1 MSTPLTMPALLDDA
15 AARFGDAPAVVTD
28 RATISWTQ
36 LRERARRVARALV
49 AVGVRPT
56 NRVSVWAPNR
66 VEFIDSLLGLEY
78 IGASLVPLNS
88 RYRGEEARV
97 VLSRSGASALILC
110 NGFLGNDYLE
120 MLAPSLADLPRLRTV
135 IDVGTG
141 SAADAPFLT
150 WADFLARADEVPEEA
165 IDEYAAAVTPD
176 DVVDILYTSGTTG
189 VPKGVMST
197 HRKTIGVAA
206 VWAQGASL
214 TPADRYAIVNP
225 FFHSFGYKAG
235 VVACMTAGT
244 TIYPVETFDPVAL
257 MELIE
262 KERITVLPGAPTI
275 FTTLINHERRTD
287 FDLSS
292 LRFSIAGA
300 ATVPERLFA
309 DMLEI
314 LGFEQVA
321 QAYGLTECVVATQSR
336 PHEDPLHVAQTTG
349 PAVPG
354 LEIRVVDNEGQDVP
368 VGADGEIWIRGE
380 YVMLG
385 YFDDP
390 EATAA
395 AIDPEGWLHT
405 GDVGRLDEH
414 GCVKITDRIKDMFT
428 VGGFNVYPA
437 EVENALSGHPDVIE
451 SAVVGIDD
459 ERMGSVG
466 RAYVILR
473 SGADLDAD
481 ALRDFCRE
489 RFANF
494 KVPREFVAV
503 AEFPRNASGKILKKD
518 LRPQ

>member
-1 MSTPLTMPALLDDA
+1 VSTPMTMPALLDDVA
-15 AARFGDAPAVVTD
+15 SRFGDAPAVVDGRTELTWGELRD
-28 RATISWTQ
+28 RARTVS
-36 LRERARRVARALV
+36 RALV
-49 AVGVRPT
+49 AAGVRPGD
-56 NRVSVWAPNR
+56 RVAVWAPNR
-66 VEFIDSLLGLEY
+66 FEFVLAMLGLEY
-78 IGASLVPLNS
+78 VGASLVPINT

-97 VLSRSGASALILC
+97 VLSRSRASALFLC
-110 NGFLGNDYLE
+110 NGFLDTDYRALLDE
-120 MLAPSLADLPRLRTV
+120 ATRRTAPLPDLHTIV
-135 IDVGTG
+135 DIESGWTE
-141 SAADAPFLT
+141 
-150 WADFLARADEVPEEA
+150 FLARADEVPEHV
-165 IDEYAAAVTPD
+165 IDTYADAVTPD
-176 DVVDILYTSGTTG
+176 TVADILYTSGTTG
-189 VPKGVMST
+189 LPKGVMST
-197 HRKTIGVAA
+197 HRQTIGVAA
-206 VWAQGASL
+206 VWAGGASL
-214 TPADRYAIVNP
+214 TEADRYAIVNP

-235 VVACMTAGT
+235 IVACMVAGT
-244 TIYPVETFDPVAL
+244 TIYPVLTFDPVAL

-262 KERITVLPGAPTI
+262 KARITVLPGAPTI
-275 FTTLINHERRTD
+275 FTTLINHDRRTD

-354 LEIRVVDNEGQDVP
+354 LEIRIVDADGNDAP
-368 VGADGEIWIRGE
+368 VGTDGEIWIRGE
-380 YVMLG
+380 FVMLG

-395 AIDPEGWLHT
+395 AIDEDRWFHS

-437 EVENALSGHPDVIE
+437 EVENVLSGHPDVIE

-459 ERMGSVG
+459 DRMGQVG
-466 RAYVILR
+466 RAFVILR
-473 SGADLDAD
+473 PGTPLDTDSLHEYA
-481 ALRDFCRE
+481 RDRL
-489 RFANF
+489 ANF
-494 KVPREFVAV
+494 KVPREFLALT
-503 AEFPRNASGKILKKD
+503 EFPRNPAGKILKKD
-518 LRPQ
+518 LRD